1 MIYGPDHQALMQS
14 IRRFV
19 AEQIDPHVDEWEAA
33 ETFPAHA
40 LFRQMGALG
49 FLGITK
55 PEAYGGQGLDFSYA
69 VAAAEAMGYARAQ
82 GVAMAIGVQANMAT
96 PALASFGSD
105 ELRRQFLTPA
115 IAGEMVACI
124 GVSEQGAG
132 SDVASIQTRARK
144 DGDDYIIDGAKMW
157 ITNGLQGDW
166 VCLLCNTSEGAPHKS
181 KSLIV
186 VPLREG
192 GKLLPGISVQKIK
205 KFGMW
210 SSDTAQIF
218 FDGVRVPQRY
228 RIGEEGMGFIYQM
241 KQFQE
246 ERLDGAAR
254 RLAAMALIQETADYL
269 RQRQAF
275 GRPLLD
281 NHMVEGKVVVVTGA
295 GGGIGR
301 DIALAMARE
310 GAKVVVND
318 IGASVAG
325 EGNDTGPAQRVV
337 DEIRRRRQAVANT
350 DSVSE
355 AASAGASCHRA
366 RGLRPHRRGG
376 QQRRHPARPLLPQDE
391 RRGVRRGHQGAP
403 VRRLLRQPRGGAAL
417 QGAGRGAYV
426 HMTSAPRA

>member
-181 KSLIV
+181 KSLSSTSW
-186 VPLREG
+186 PNSRPSW
-192 GKLLPGISVQKIK
+192 KPCAR
-205 KFGMW
+205 W
-210 SSDTAQIF
+210 STWPPTLTSSM
-218 FDGVRVPQRY
+218 V
-228 RIGEEGMGFIYQM
+228 
-241 KQFQE
+241 
-246 ERLDGAAR
+246 
-254 RLAAMALIQETADYL
+254 ALK
-269 RQRQAF
+269 
-275 GRPLLD
+275 
-281 NHMVEGKVVVVTGA
+281 GKVVHGDRA
-295 GGGIGR
+295 QPGGGIGR
-301 DIALAMARE
+301 CR
-310 GAKVVVND
+310 
-318 IGASVAG
+318 
-325 EGNDTGPAQRVV
+325 
-337 DEIRRRRQAVANT
+337 
-350 DSVSE
+350 
-355 AASAGASCHRA
+355 HR
-366 RGLRPHRRGG
+366 
-376 QQRRHPARPLLPQDE
+376 
-391 RRGVRRGHQGAP
+391 
-403 VRRLLRQPRGGAAL
+403 
-417 QGAGRGAYV
+417 
-426 HMTSAPRA
+426 

>member
-105 ELRRQFLTPA
+105 ELCRQFLAPA
-115 IAGEMVACI
+115 IAGDMVACI

-218 FDGVRVPQRY
+218 FDGVRVPQRH

-281 NHMVEGKVVVVTGA
+281 NQFIQYKLAELKTELEALRALVYMATHTYIQGGDVVELASMAKLKAGRLSREIADWCMQFQGGMGFTWDNPVSRAYRDYRLGSI
-295 GGGIGR
+295 GGGA
-301 DIALAMARE
+301 DEVMLMVIARHMGLMAR
-310 GAKVVVND
+310 
-318 IGASVAG
+318 
-325 EGNDTGPAQRVV
+325 
-337 DEIRRRRQAVANT
+337 
-350 DSVSE
+350 
-355 AASAGASCHRA
+355 
-366 RGLRPHRRGG
+366 
-376 QQRRHPARPLLPQDE
+376 
-391 RRGVRRGHQGAP
+391 
-403 VRRLLRQPRGGAAL
+403 
-417 QGAGRGAYV
+417 
-426 HMTSAPRA
+426 

>member
-228 RIGEEGMGFIYQM
+228 RIV
-241 KQFQE
+241 
-246 ERLDGAAR
+246 L
-254 RLAAMALIQETADYL
+254 
-269 RQRQAF
+269 
-275 GRPLLD
+275 
-281 NHMVEGKVVVVTGA
+281 EGKVVVVTGA

-301 DIALAMARE
+301 DIALALAAKARRWWSTTS
-310 GAKVVVND
+310 APR
-318 IGASVAG
+318 VAARAR
-325 EGNDTGPAQRVV
+325 DTGPAQQVV
-337 DEIRRRRQAVANT
+337 ARSRPPAARRWPTPTACRRRQPRA
-350 DSVSE
+350 
-355 AASAGASCHRA
+355 HRA
-366 RGLRPHRRGG
+366 VRARQLRPHRRRG

-391 RRGVRRGHQGAP
+391 RRRVRRVVKVHLYGSYYVSRAARRTSRSRAAAP
-403 VRRLLRQPRGGAAL
+403 
-417 QGAGRGAYV
+417 
-426 HMTSAPRA
+426 TCT